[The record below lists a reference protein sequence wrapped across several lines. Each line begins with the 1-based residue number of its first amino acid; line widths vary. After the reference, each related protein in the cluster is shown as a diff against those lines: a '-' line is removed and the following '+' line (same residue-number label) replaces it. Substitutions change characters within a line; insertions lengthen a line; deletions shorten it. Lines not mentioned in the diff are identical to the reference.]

1 MQARFSRLPIIAT
14 ALFLTLQV
22 LQSLQFMKNDFLFRD
37 FYYIL
42 FLNVITMSI
51 TKKAKSAS
59 FICAFKYEM
68 LEHLAR
74 IR

>member
-1 MQARFSRLPIIAT
+1 MCCVVIIKQVNNADNKSIMNYFEVDKVDTHYRDGPVIAT

-42 FLNVITMSI
+42 F
-51 TKKAKSAS
+51 
-59 FICAFKYEM
+59 
-68 LEHLAR
+68 
-74 IR
+74 